1 MTISCTMIKI
11 HLDTKVRKFK
21 LTIMVNLDLW
31 QNPLETNK
39 RTNSSIIGTKNLK
52 LEEIKDQEMSIKHK
66 QVREIGQWQSASGDP
81 ASTKA

>member
-66 QVREIGQWQSASGDP
+66 QVREIGQ
-81 ASTKA
+81 